1 MGGGQNISLFF
12 MLYLTIY
19 LNQTTIKESDSKKPK
34 SNGENEL
41 ILQLIRQ
48 QCYTTCQDCSSDPKG
63 ICTKYNIVNCRRFK
77 C

>member
-1 MGGGQNISLFF
+1 M
-12 MLYLTIY
+12 
-19 LNQTTIKESDSKKPK
+19 NQTTIKESDSKKPK

-48 QCYTTCQDCSSDPKG
+48 QCYTMCQDCSSDPKG
-63 ICTKYNIVNCRRFK
+63 ICTNDNKVNWRRLK